1 MVVSTGLRAIF
12 PFMTELYQINKE
24 KFNTMLA
31 EGFTLVLIL
40 GSTIAMLL
48 TVTSSIWLP
57 LFFGSAYNKSIL
69 VFNYQAWLG
78 VILCFDLILANVL
91 SSSYRQKILAI
102 IMTIDVLII
111 FPLMY
116 IGAGYGANGMALAK
130 LIGGIITVLYH
141 VVVVIVVLGVRLKS
155 LSFLLSCIYFVT
167 MMVITIFI
175 SDMSI
180 KLIVVSILILSFLVF
195 DKSPLRQLIRL
206 CYNYSNKK

>member
-1 MVVSTGLRAIF
+1 
-12 PFMTELYQINKE
+12 
-24 KFNTMLA
+24 
-31 EGFTLVLIL
+31 
-40 GSTIAMLL
+40 
-48 TVTSSIWLP
+48 
-57 LFFGSAYNKSIL
+57 
-69 VFNYQAWLG
+69 
-78 VILCFDLILANVL
+78 
-91 SSSYRQKILAI
+91 
-102 IMTIDVLII
+102 
-111 FPLMY
+111 MY